1 MGSIFDV
8 LINFVTKSS
17 GDGAAVTTSALAD
30 IEARVRSSNEFLET
44 QTALL
49 VKQKAAAKELAA
61 EYKDLAKKYKDYE
74 NFSPAAKSRMG
85 QQNPEYKKYQDM
97 QKAVNG
103 LNKEI
108 TTQTKVVNDAKVAQK
123 ELGKELRTVKEKE
136 DDVATATQKANA
148 LLTRQSVLLSRMAS
162 NLTRFGTGAMIGGT
176 AIVGGIVAEANRY
189 AKEAGMATEA
199 TRKWN
204 AQLINLQSSRTKI
217 DQTLVREALP
227 LLETAAKVA
236 GIASSFISSHP
247 NIVQAALTVG
257 ASLVTIGALAK
268 ALAIPIKLVSDRL
281 YYIAQLGQIKAL
293 EANTAA
299 LTGRSILGGLGKAA
313 VVGGTAAAV
322 GTGIALGAV
331 VAGAAYVANKMS
343 GGYQGGLGRGSGPRG
358 FDPALKQ
365 IEYQEKLSASTNKAS
380 TSLDKLSTSASKA
393 SGANAPYPDVK
404 QGSFGFQMNALAGIS
419 NAPQATAWAEQQVL
433 ALRVVDAS
441 ITDLNANYTASLQ
454 SITADFLKN
463 EKKAEAE
470 RADQR
475 AKILRDSGI
484 EIQRI
489 EQDSQRRLA
498 KMALDHEDKMY
509 SLTLQRDALGI
520 VQEQRDYAR
529 AQDEE
534 ESNTTLEIKK
544 RRADIALK
552 LSDMTKQYKAERAL
566 AVQQYQA
573 QLNTE
578 KAKYEAQHSVL
589 VAQKNDLLRYLTDER
604 AYRNAYNAAIL
615 ADLVM
620 YAAAWRAT
628 LASALTP
635 TQINLPYSGY
645 PIPDYAN
652 HADGGYA
659 DYGLHLL
666 GDNPLGGRGPRE
678 FVMSGRTT
686 RAAESVL
693 GGALNQ
699 QNLIAALSG
708 AGGGLHV
715 VDNSRYATTISAS
728 DRRAMRQGAVADT
741 LKIVTAAKKR

>member
-1 MGSIFDV
+1 
-8 LINFVTKSS
+8 
-17 GDGAAVTTSALAD
+17 
-30 IEARVRSSNEFLET
+30 
-44 QTALL
+44 
-49 VKQKAAAKELAA
+49 
-61 EYKDLAKKYKDYE
+61 
-74 NFSPAAKSRMG
+74 
-85 QQNPEYKKYQDM
+85 
-97 QKAVNG
+97 
-103 LNKEI
+103 
-108 TTQTKVVNDAKVAQK
+108 
-123 ELGKELRTVKEKE
+123 
-136 DDVATATQKANA
+136 
-148 LLTRQSVLLSRMAS
+148 
-162 NLTRFGTGAMIGGT
+162 
-176 AIVGGIVAEANRY
+176 
-189 AKEAGMATEA
+189 
-199 TRKWN
+199 
-204 AQLINLQSSRTKI
+204 
-217 DQTLVREALP
+217 
-227 LLETAAKVA
+227 
-236 GIASSFISSHP
+236 
-247 NIVQAALTVG
+247 
-257 ASLVTIGALAK
+257 
-268 ALAIPIKLVSDRL
+268 
-281 YYIAQLGQIKAL
+281 
-293 EANTAA
+293 
-299 LTGRSILGGLGKAA
+299 
-313 VVGGTAAAV
+313 
-322 GTGIALGAV
+322 
-331 VAGAAYVANKMS
+331 
-343 GGYQGGLGRGSGPRG
+343 
-358 FDPALKQ
+358 
-365 IEYQEKLSASTNKAS
+365 
-380 TSLDKLSTSASKA
+380 SLDKLSTSASKA

-463 EKKAEAE
+463 QKTAEIE
-470 RADQR
+470 YADQR
-475 AKILRDSGI
+475 AQIVRDSGI
-484 EIQRI
+484 EIRQI
-489 EQDSQRRLA
+489 EQDHQRRLA

-534 ESNTTLEIKK
+534 ESNTDLEIKR

-552 LSDMTKQYKAERAL
+552 LSDMAKQYNAERAL

-589 VAQKNDLLRYLTDER
+589 TAQRNDLLLFLNDER
-604 AYRNAYNAAIL
+604 KWKQIYNAAIL

-635 TQINLPYSGY
+635 TQINLPYSGH

-693 GGALNQ
+693 GGTLNQ